1 VKKFNVA
8 IVGATGMVGRTLIKV
23 LEERRFP
30 FAQLKLLAS
39 SRSANTK
46 IETASGVYT
55 VEEAVPE
62 AFAGVDLAF
71 FSAGGTVS
79 KNLAPEAVKRGAVVV
94 DNSSA
99 FRLEKDVPLVV
110 PEVNPDALAGHNGI
124 IANPNC
130 STIQLVVA
138 LQPLQKAAG
147 LKRVVVSS
155 YQAVSG
161 AGKAALD
168 ELMAQSRA
176 ILDGKKDFP
185 RERFPHAKAKVQH
198 QMAFNMVPQIDVFAD
213 NDYTKEEMKIILET
227 RKILSLPALKIT
239 STTVRVPVFNGHS
252 ESVNVE
258 FERPLSAAEARE
270 VLRHAPGIVVID
282 DPSELAYPMPV
293 EIDGRDEVFVGRI
306 RQDDS
311 VPYGINM
318 WVVADNIR
326 KGAATNSVQIA
337 ETLIDRGLL

>member
-1 VKKFNVA
+1 MKKFNVA